1 MFDFIVKAASSL
13 ARRHTASLAACAS
26 LALSSC
32 AQVPTT
38 QSPPAPVAQTP
49 AGASPP
55 APVVEAQTPAPDV
68 QAATVPQPG
77 ASAAAPLPPPKPP
90 TIALILPAQTTPF
103 ARAAEAVRQGFF
115 AAQSVSGTGATIQL
129 VELEDAGPVQLGA
142 ALKSARDR
150 GADIAVGP
158 LTRDAVNALG
168 SGRVAAP
175 LPLVTLNLPE
185 SDVGLAPHVLA
196 FGVSIE
202 QEARQIVAVAM
213 REVPMPPP
221 VGAPPAAPRFMV
233 VVGESPLARRMGN
246 AFREA
251 LREAGQAA
259 TVHPMRV
266 TYDTLQ
272 ALADAVAAAR
282 LDAVFLALEARDA
295 AAVRPRLPPQLRL
308 YATSQVNLGGAEAAL
323 LAPELEGVNFVDMPW
338 LLEPDHLAVVVHPKP
353 EQALSGE
360 LQRLYA
366 LGIDAFRLA
375 IEWVQGRRSFGLDGV
390 TGALGV
396 DRDRSARVQRVPT
409 LAVFRN
415 GKVERRGLAR

>member
-1 MFDFIVKAASSL
+1 MQ
-13 ARRHTASLAACAS
+13 RCTPWLAACAL

-38 QSPPAPVAQTP
+38 QAPPEPAQQAPAGTPPPAAPIAQAQTP
-49 AGASPP
+49 AAGAQP
-55 APVVEAQTPAPDV
+55 
-68 QAATVPQPG
+68 ATVPQPG
-77 ASAAAPLPPPKPP
+77 AAPQPAPLPPSRPP
-90 TIALILPAQTTPF
+90 TIALILPAQTTLF
-103 ARAAEAVRQGFF
+103 ARAAETVRQGFF
-115 AAQSVSGTGATIQL
+115 AAQAVSGTNATIQL
-129 VELEDAGPVQLGA
+129 IELEEGPAQLAA

-175 LPLVTLNLPE
+175 LPVVTLNLPE

-202 QEARQIVAVAM
+202 LEARQIVAAAL
-213 REVPMPPP
+213 RELPMPPP
-221 VGAPPAAPRFMV
+221 IGAPPAAPRFMV
-233 VVGESPLARRMGN
+233 IVGESPLARRMGN
-246 AFREA
+246 AFRDA

-259 TVHPMRV
+259 TLYPMRV
-266 TYDTLQ
+266 SYDTLQ
-272 ALADAVAAAR
+272 ALSDAIAAAR
-282 LDAVFLALEARDA
+282 LEAVFLALEARDA
-295 AAVRPRLPPQLRL
+295 AAVRPRLPPALRL

-415 GKVERRGLAR
+415 GKVERRGLAQ

>member
-1 MFDFIVKAASSL
+1 MQ
-13 ARRHTASLAACAS
+13 RCTPWLAACAL

-38 QSPPAPVAQTP
+38 QAPPEPAQQAPAGTPPPAAPIAQAQTP
-49 AGASPP
+49 PAGAQP
-55 APVVEAQTPAPDV
+55 
-68 QAATVPQPG
+68 ATVPLPG
-77 ASAAAPLPPPKPP
+77 AAPQPAPLPPSKPP
-90 TIALILPAQTTPF
+90 TIALILPAQTTLF
-103 ARAAEAVRQGFF
+103 ARAAETVRQGFF
-115 AAQSVSGTGATIQL
+115 AAQAVSGTNATIQL
-129 VELEDAGPVQLGA
+129 IELAEGPAQLAA

-175 LPLVTLNLPE
+175 LPVVTLNLPE

-202 QEARQIVAVAM
+202 LEARQIVAAAL
-213 REVPMPPP
+213 RELPMPPP
-221 VGAPPAAPRFMV
+221 VGVPPAAPRFMV
-233 VVGESPLARRMGN
+233 IVGESPLARRMGN
-246 AFREA
+246 AFRDA

-259 TVHPMRV
+259 TLHPMRV
-266 TYDTLQ
+266 SYDTLQ
-272 ALADAVAAAR
+272 ALSDAIAAAR
-282 LDAVFLALEARDA
+282 LEAVFLALEARDA
-295 AAVRPRLPPQLRL
+295 AAVRPRLPPALRL

-396 DRDRSARVQRVPT
+396 DRDRSARVERVPT

>member
-1 MFDFIVKAASSL
+1 MQ
-13 ARRHTASLAACAS
+13 RCTPWLAACAL

-38 QSPPAPVAQTP
+38 QPPPAPAPQTP
-49 AGASPP
+49 SSAPPPAAPIVQAETPAAGAQP
-55 APVVEAQTPAPDV
+55 
-68 QAATVPQPG
+68 ATVPQPG
-77 ASAAAPLPPPKPP
+77 AAAQPAPLPPPKPP

-103 ARAAEAVRQGFF
+103 ARAAETVRQGFF
-115 AAQSVSGTGATIQL
+115 AAQSVSGTNATIQL
-129 VELEDAGPVQLGA
+129 VELEEGPAQLAA
-142 ALKSARDR
+142 ALRSARDR

-175 LPLVTLNLPE
+175 LPVVTLNLPE
-185 SDVGLAPHVLA
+185 SDIGLAPHVLA

-202 QEARQIVAVAM
+202 LEARQIVAAAL
-213 REVPMPPP
+213 RELPMPPP

-233 VVGESPLARRMGN
+233 IVGESPLARRMGN
-246 AFREA
+246 AFRDA

-259 TVHPMRV
+259 TLYPMRV
-266 TYDTLQ
+266 SYDTLQ
-272 ALADAVAAAR
+272 ALSDAIAAAR
-282 LDAVFLALEARDA
+282 LEAVFLALEARDA
-295 AAVRPRLPPQLRL
+295 AAVRPRLPPALRL

-396 DRDRSARVQRVPT
+396 DRDRSARVERVPT

>member
-1 MFDFIVKAASSL
+1 MQ
-13 ARRHTASLAACAS
+13 RCTPWLAACAL

-38 QSPPAPVAQTP
+38 QAPPAPQAPAVALPAATP
-49 AGASPP
+49 VQPQAPTAS
-55 APVVEAQTPAPDV
+55 AQP
-68 QAATVPQPG
+68 ATVPQPG
-77 ASAAAPLPPPKPP
+77 AAPQPAPLPPPKPP
-90 TIALILPAQTTPF
+90 TIALILPAQSTPF
-103 ARAAEAVRQGFF
+103 ARAAETVRQGFF
-115 AAQSVSGTGATIQL
+115 AAQAVSGTNATIQL
-129 VELEDAGPVQLGA
+129 VELEEGPAQLA
-142 ALKSARDR
+142 AAFRSARDR

-175 LPLVTLNLPE
+175 LPVVTLNLPE

-202 QEARQIVAVAM
+202 LEARQIVAAAL
-213 REVPMPPP
+213 RELPMPPP
-221 VGAPPAAPRFMV
+221 IGAPPAAPRFMV
-233 VVGESPLARRMGN
+233 IVGESPLARRMGN
-246 AFREA
+246 AFRDA

-259 TVHPMRV
+259 TLYPMRV
-266 TYDTLQ
+266 SYDTLQ
-272 ALADAVAAAR
+272 ALSDAIAAAR
-282 LDAVFLALEARDA
+282 LEAVFLALEARDA
-295 AAVRPRLPPQLRL
+295 AAVRPRLPPALRL

-353 EQALSGE
+353 ERALSGE

-375 IEWVQGRRSFGLDGV
+375 IEWVQGRHSFGLDGV

-396 DRDRSARVQRVPT
+396 DRDRSARVERVPT

>member
-1 MFDFIVKAASSL
+1 M
-13 ARRHTASLAACAS
+13 
-26 LALSSC
+26 
-32 AQVPTT
+32 
-38 QSPPAPVAQTP
+38 
-49 AGASPP
+49 
-55 APVVEAQTPAPDV
+55 
-68 QAATVPQPG
+68 PQPG

-142 ALKSARDR
+142 ALNSARDR

-259 TVHPMRV
+259 TVYPMRV

>member
-1 MFDFIVKAASSL
+1 MQ
-13 ARRHTASLAACAS
+13 RCTPWLAACAL

-38 QSPPAPVAQTP
+38 QPPPAPAPQTP
-49 AGASPP
+49 TGAPPPAAPIVQAEAPAAGAQP
-55 APVVEAQTPAPDV
+55 
-68 QAATVPQPG
+68 ATVPQPG
-77 ASAAAPLPPPKPP
+77 AAAQPAPLPPPKPP

-103 ARAAEAVRQGFF
+103 ARAAETVRQGFF
-115 AAQSVSGTGATIQL
+115 AAQSVSGTNATIQL
-129 VELEDAGPVQLGA
+129 VELEEGPVQLAA

-175 LPLVTLNLPE
+175 LPVVTLNLPE

-202 QEARQIVAVAM
+202 LEARQIVAAAL
-213 REVPMPPP
+213 RELPMPAPI
-221 VGAPPAAPRFMV
+221 GAPPAAPRFMV
-233 VVGESPLARRMGN
+233 IVGESPLARRMGN
-246 AFREA
+246 AFRDA
-251 LREAGQAA
+251 LREAGQAV
-259 TVHPMRV
+259 TLYPMRV
-266 TYDTLQ
+266 SYDTLQ
-272 ALADAVAAAR
+272 ALSDAIAAGR
-282 LDAVFLALEARDA
+282 LEAVFLALEARDA
-295 AAVRPRLPPQLRL
+295 AAVRPRLPPALRL

-396 DRDRSARVQRVPT
+396 DRDRSARVERVPT

>member
-1 MFDFIVKAASSL
+1 MQRCAPW
-13 ARRHTASLAACAS
+13 LAACAL

-38 QSPPAPVAQTP
+38 PPPAPAPQAPAGTPPPAEPIARVQTP
-49 AGASPP
+49 AA
-55 APVVEAQTPAPDV
+55 EAQP
-68 QAATVPQPG
+68 ATVPQPG
-77 ASAAAPLPPPKPP
+77 ATPQPAPLPPPKPP
-90 TIALILPAQTTPF
+90 TIALILPAQTTLF
-103 ARAAEAVRQGFF
+103 ARAAETVRQGFF
-115 AAQSVSGTGATIQL
+115 AAQSVSGTHATIQL
-129 VELEDAGPVQLGA
+129 IELEEGPAQLAA

-158 LTRDAVNALG
+158 LTRDAVDALG

-175 LPLVTLNLPE
+175 LPMVTLNLPE
-185 SDVGLAPHVLA
+185 SDAGLAPHVLA
-196 FGVSIE
+196 FGVSVE
-202 QEARQIVAVAM
+202 LEARQIVAAAL
-213 REVPMPPP
+213 RELPMPPP
-221 VGAPPAAPRFMV
+221 IGAPPAAPRFMV
-233 VVGESPLARRMGN
+233 IVGESPLARRAGN
-246 AFREA
+246 AFRDA

-259 TVHPMRV
+259 TLYPMRV
-266 TYDTLQ
+266 SYDTLQ
-272 ALADAVAAAR
+272 ALSDAIAGAR
-282 LDAVFLALEARDA
+282 LEAVFLALEARDA
-295 AAVRPRLPPQLRL
+295 AAVRPRLPPALRL

-338 LLEPDHLAVVVHPKP
+338 LLEPDHLAVIVHPKP
-353 EQALSGE
+353 DQALSGE

-396 DRDRSARVQRVPT
+396 DRERSARVQRVPT

>member
-1 MFDFIVKAASSL
+1 MQ
-13 ARRHTASLAACAS
+13 RCTPWLAACAL

-38 QSPPAPVAQTP
+38 QPPPAPAPQTP
-49 AGASPP
+49 SSAPPPAAPIVQAEAPAAGAQP
-55 APVVEAQTPAPDV
+55 
-68 QAATVPQPG
+68 ATVPQPG
-77 ASAAAPLPPPKPP
+77 AAAQPAPLPPPKPP

-103 ARAAEAVRQGFF
+103 ARAAETVRQGFF
-115 AAQSVSGTGATIQL
+115 AAQSVSGTNATIQL
-129 VELEDAGPVQLGA
+129 VELEEGPAQLAA
-142 ALKSARDR
+142 ALRSARDR

-175 LPLVTLNLPE
+175 LPVVTLNLPE
-185 SDVGLAPHVLA
+185 SDIGLAPHVLA

-202 QEARQIVAVAM
+202 LEARQIVAAAL
-213 REVPMPPP
+213 RELPMPPP

-233 VVGESPLARRMGN
+233 IVGESPLARRMGN
-246 AFREA
+246 AFRDA

-259 TVHPMRV
+259 TLYPMRV
-266 TYDTLQ
+266 SYDTLQ
-272 ALADAVAAAR
+272 ALSDAIAAAR
-282 LDAVFLALEARDA
+282 LEAVFLALEARDA
-295 AAVRPRLPPQLRL
+295 AAVRPRLPPALRL

-396 DRDRSARVQRVPT
+396 DRDRSARVERVPT

-415 GKVERRGLAR
+415 GRVERRGLAR

>member
-1 MFDFIVKAASSL
+1 MQ
-13 ARRHTASLAACAS
+13 RCTPWLAACAL

-38 QSPPAPVAQTP
+38 QPPPAPAPQTP
-49 AGASPP
+49 SSAPPPAAPIVQAEAPAAGAQP
-55 APVVEAQTPAPDV
+55 
-68 QAATVPQPG
+68 ATVPQPG
-77 ASAAAPLPPPKPP
+77 AAAQPAPLPPPKPP

-103 ARAAEAVRQGFF
+103 ARAAETVRQGFF
-115 AAQSVSGTGATIQL
+115 AAQSVSGTNATIQL
-129 VELEDAGPVQLGA
+129 VELEEGPAQLAA

-175 LPLVTLNLPE
+175 LPVVTLNLPE
-185 SDVGLAPHVLA
+185 SDIGLAPHVLA

-202 QEARQIVAVAM
+202 LEARQIVAAAL
-213 REVPMPPP
+213 RELPMPPP
-221 VGAPPAAPRFMV
+221 IGAPPAAPRFMV
-233 VVGESPLARRMGN
+233 IVGESPLARRMGN
-246 AFREA
+246 AFRDA

-259 TVHPMRV
+259 TLYPMRV
-266 TYDTLQ
+266 SYDTLQ
-272 ALADAVAAAR
+272 ALSDAIAAAR
-282 LDAVFLALEARDA
+282 LEAVFLALEARDA
-295 AAVRPRLPPQLRL
+295 AAVRPRLPPALRL

-396 DRDRSARVQRVPT
+396 DRDRSARVERVPT

-415 GKVERRGLAR
+415 GRVERRGLAR

>member
-1 MFDFIVKAASSL
+1 MQ
-13 ARRHTASLAACAS
+13 RCTPWLAACAL

-38 QSPPAPVAQTP
+38 QAPPEPAQQAPAGTPPPAAPIAQAQTP
-49 AGASPP
+49 AAGAQP
-55 APVVEAQTPAPDV
+55 
-68 QAATVPQPG
+68 ATVPQPG
-77 ASAAAPLPPPKPP
+77 AAPQPAPLPPSRPP
-90 TIALILPAQTTPF
+90 TIALILPAQTTLF
-103 ARAAEAVRQGFF
+103 ARAAETVRQGFF
-115 AAQSVSGTGATIQL
+115 AAQAVSGTNATIQL
-129 VELEDAGPVQLGA
+129 IELEEGPAQLAA

-175 LPLVTLNLPE
+175 LPVVTLNLPE

-202 QEARQIVAVAM
+202 LEARQIVAAAL
-213 REVPMPPP
+213 RELPMPPP
-221 VGAPPAAPRFMV
+221 IGAPPAAPRFMV
-233 VVGESPLARRMGN
+233 IVGESPLARRMGN
-246 AFREA
+246 AFRDA

-259 TVHPMRV
+259 TLYPMRV
-266 TYDTLQ
+266 SYDTLQ
-272 ALADAVAAAR
+272 ALSDAIAAAR
-282 LDAVFLALEARDA
+282 LEAVFLALEARDA
-295 AAVRPRLPPQLRL
+295 AAVRPRLPPALRL

-396 DRDRSARVQRVPT
+396 DRDRSARVERVPT

-415 GKVERRGLAR
+415 GRVERRGLAR

>member
-1 MFDFIVKAASSL
+1 MQ
-13 ARRHTASLAACAS
+13 RCTPWLAACAL

-38 QSPPAPVAQTP
+38 QPPPAPAPQTP
-49 AGASPP
+49 SSAPPPAAPIVQAETPAAGAQP
-55 APVVEAQTPAPDV
+55 
-68 QAATVPQPG
+68 ATVPQPG
-77 ASAAAPLPPPKPP
+77 AAAQPAPLPPPKPP

-103 ARAAEAVRQGFF
+103 ARAAETVRQGFF
-115 AAQSVSGTGATIQL
+115 AAQSVSGTNATIQL
-129 VELEDAGPVQLGA
+129 VELEEGPAQLAA

-175 LPLVTLNLPE
+175 LPVVTLNLPE
-185 SDVGLAPHVLA
+185 SDIGLAPHVLA

-202 QEARQIVAVAM
+202 LEARQIVAAAL
-213 REVPMPPP
+213 RELPMPPP
-221 VGAPPAAPRFMV
+221 IGAPPAAPRFMV
-233 VVGESPLARRMGN
+233 IVGESPLARRMGN
-246 AFREA
+246 AFRDA

-259 TVHPMRV
+259 TLYPMRV
-266 TYDTLQ
+266 SYDTLQ
-272 ALADAVAAAR
+272 ALSDAIAAAR
-282 LDAVFLALEARDA
+282 LEAVFLALEARDA
-295 AAVRPRLPPQLRL
+295 AAVRPRLPPALRL

-396 DRDRSARVQRVPT
+396 DRDRSARVERVPT

>member
-1 MFDFIVKAASSL
+1 V
-13 ARRHTASLAACAS
+13 
-26 LALSSC
+26 
-32 AQVPTT
+32 
-38 QSPPAPVAQTP
+38 PAPGVTP
-49 AGASPP
+49 PP
-55 APVVEAQTPAPDV
+55 
-68 QAATVPQPG
+68 
-77 ASAAAPLPPPKPP
+77 APLPPPKPP
-90 TIALILPAQTTPF
+90 TIALILPAQITPF
-103 ARAAEAVRQGFF
+103 ARAAETVRQGFF
-115 AAQSVSGTGATIQL
+115 AAQSVSGTNATIQL
-129 VELEDAGPVQLGA
+129 IELEDAGPASLAA

-175 LPLVTLNLPE
+175 LPVVTLNLPE

-202 QEARQIVAVAM
+202 QEARQIVAAAL
-213 REVPMPPP
+213 RELPMPPP

-233 VVGESPLARRMGN
+233 IVGESPLARRMGN
-246 AFREA
+246 AFRDA
-251 LREAGQAA
+251 LRDAGERA
-259 TVHPMRV
+259 TLYPMRV
-266 TYDTLQ
+266 SYDTLQ
-272 ALADAVAAAR
+272 ALSDALASSSF
-282 LDAVFLALEARDA
+282 DAIFLALEARDA
-295 AAVRPRLPPQLRL
+295 AAVRPRVPPAMRL

-375 IEWVQGRRSFGLDGV
+375 IEWVQGRRNFGLDGV

-396 DRDRSARVQRVPT
+396 ERDRSARVQRVPT

>member
-1 MFDFIVKAASSL
+1 MQ
-13 ARRHTASLAACAS
+13 RCTRWLAACAL

-32 AQVPTT
+32 AQVPAT
-38 QSPPAPVAQTP
+38 QPPPAPALPTRGS
-49 AGASPP
+49 APP
-55 APVVEAQTPAPDV
+55 PPTAPVVQAEAPAAGA
-68 QAATVPQPG
+68 QAATVPPPG
-77 ASAAAPLPPPKPP
+77 AAAQPAPLPPPKPP

-103 ARAAEAVRQGFF
+103 ARAAETVRQGFF
-115 AAQSVSGTGATIQL
+115 AAQSVSGTNATIQL
-129 VELEDAGPVQLGA
+129 VELEEGPAQLAA
-142 ALKSARDR
+142 ALKNARDR

-175 LPLVTLNLPE
+175 LPVVTLNLPE
-185 SDVGLAPHVLA
+185 TDIGLAPHVLA

-202 QEARQIVAVAM
+202 LEARQIVAIAL
-213 REVPMPPP
+213 RELPLP

-246 AFREA
+246 AFRDA

-259 TVHPMRV
+259 TLYPMRV
-266 TYDTLQ
+266 SYDALQ
-272 ALADAVAAAR
+272 ALSDAIAAAR
-282 LDAVFLALEARDA
+282 LEAVFLALDARDA
-295 AAVRPRLPPQLRL
+295 AAVRPRLPPALRL

-375 IEWVQGRRSFGLDGV
+375 IEWVRGRRSFGLDGV

-396 DRDRSARVQRVPT
+396 DRDRSARVERVPS
-409 LAVFRN
+409 LAVFRS

>member
-1 MFDFIVKAASSL
+1 M
-13 ARRHTASLAACAS
+13 
-26 LALSSC
+26 
-32 AQVPTT
+32 PTT
-38 QSPPAPVAQTP
+38 QSPPATVAQTP

-77 ASAAAPLPPPKPP
+77 AGAAAPLPPPKPP

-129 VELEDAGPVQLGA
+129 VELEDAGPAQLPA

-213 REVPMPPP
+213 REAPMPPP

-259 TVHPMRV
+259 TVYPMRV

-308 YATSQVNLGGAEAAL
+308 YATSQVHLGGAEAAL

>member
-1 MFDFIVKAASSL
+1 MQ
-13 ARRHTASLAACAS
+13 RCTPWLAACAL

-38 QSPPAPVAQTP
+38 QPPPAPAPQTP
-49 AGASPP
+49 SSAPPPAAPIVQAEAPAAGAQP
-55 APVVEAQTPAPDV
+55 
-68 QAATVPQPG
+68 ATVPQPG
-77 ASAAAPLPPPKPP
+77 AAAQPAPLPPPKPP

-103 ARAAEAVRQGFF
+103 ARAAETVRQGFF
-115 AAQSVSGTGATIQL
+115 AAQSVSGTNATIQL
-129 VELEDAGPVQLGA
+129 VELEEGPAQLAA

-175 LPLVTLNLPE
+175 LPVVTLNLPE

-202 QEARQIVAVAM
+202 LEARQIVAAAL
-213 REVPMPPP
+213 RELPMPPP
-221 VGAPPAAPRFMV
+221 IGAPPAAPRFMV
-233 VVGESPLARRMGN
+233 IVGESPLARRMGN
-246 AFREA
+246 AFRDA

-259 TVHPMRV
+259 TLYPMRV
-266 TYDTLQ
+266 SYDTLQ
-272 ALADAVAAAR
+272 ALSDAIAAAR
-282 LDAVFLALEARDA
+282 LEAVFLALEARDA
-295 AAVRPRLPPQLRL
+295 AAVRPRLPPALRL

-396 DRDRSARVQRVPT
+396 DRDRSARVERVPT

-415 GKVERRGLAR
+415 GRVERRGLAR

>member
-1 MFDFIVKAASSL
+1 MQ
-13 ARRHTASLAACAS
+13 RWTPWLAACAL

-38 QSPPAPVAQTP
+38 QPPPESAPQAQAGAAPAAAATGQTQTAPAVVQPAP
-49 AGASPP
+49 
-55 APVVEAQTPAPDV
+55 
-68 QAATVPQPG
+68 VPQPG
-77 ASAAAPLPPPKPP
+77 PAAQPAPLPPPKPP

-103 ARAAEAVRQGFF
+103 ARAAETVRQGFF
-115 AAQSVSGTGATIQL
+115 AAQSVSGTNATIQL
-129 VELEDAGPVQLGA
+129 IELEDGPAQLA
-142 ALKSARDR
+142 NALASARNR

-175 LPLVTLNLPE
+175 LPVVTLNLPE
-185 SDVGLAPHVLA
+185 SDSGLAPHVLA

-202 QEARQIVAVAM
+202 QEARQVVAVAL
-213 REVPMPPP
+213 RELPLPPP

-233 VVGESPLARRMGN
+233 IVGESPLARRMGN
-246 AFREA
+246 AFRDA

-259 TVHPMRV
+259 TLYPMRV

-272 ALADAVAAAR
+272 ALSDAIAAAR
-282 LDAVFLALEARDA
+282 LEAVFLALEARDA
-295 AAVRPRLPPQLRL
+295 AAVRPRLPPALKL

-375 IEWVQGRRSFGLDGV
+375 IEWAQGRRSFGLDGV
-390 TGALGV
+390 TGALAV
-396 DRDRSARVQRVPT
+396 DRDRSARVERVPT

-415 GKVERRGLAR
+415 GRVERLGLAR

>member
-1 MFDFIVKAASSL
+1 MQ
-13 ARRHTASLAACAS
+13 RCTPWLAACAL

-38 QSPPAPVAQTP
+38 QAPTEPAQQAPAGTPPPAAPIAQAQTP
-49 AGASPP
+49 AAGAQP
-55 APVVEAQTPAPDV
+55 
-68 QAATVPQPG
+68 ATVPQPG
-77 ASAAAPLPPPKPP
+77 AAPQPAPLPPSRPP
-90 TIALILPAQTTPF
+90 TIALILPAQTTLF
-103 ARAAEAVRQGFF
+103 ARAAETVRQGFF
-115 AAQSVSGTGATIQL
+115 AAQAVSGTNATIQL
-129 VELEDAGPVQLGA
+129 IELEEGPAQLAA

-175 LPLVTLNLPE
+175 LPVVTLNLPE

-202 QEARQIVAVAM
+202 LEARQIVAAAL
-213 REVPMPPP
+213 RELPMPPP
-221 VGAPPAAPRFMV
+221 IGAPPAAPRFMV
-233 VVGESPLARRMGN
+233 IVGESPLARRMGN
-246 AFREA
+246 AFRDA

-259 TVHPMRV
+259 TLYPMRV
-266 TYDTLQ
+266 SYDTLQ
-272 ALADAVAAAR
+272 ALSDAIAAAR
-282 LDAVFLALEARDA
+282 LEAVFLALEARDA
-295 AAVRPRLPPQLRL
+295 AAVRPRLPPALRL

-396 DRDRSARVQRVPT
+396 DRDRSARVERVPT

-415 GKVERRGLAR
+415 GRVERRGLAR

>member
-1 MFDFIVKAASSL
+1 MQ
-13 ARRHTASLAACAS
+13 RCTPWLAACAL

-38 QSPPAPVAQTP
+38 QPPPAPAPQTP
-49 AGASPP
+49 SSAPPPAAPIVQAETPAAGAQP
-55 APVVEAQTPAPDV
+55 
-68 QAATVPQPG
+68 ATVPQPG
-77 ASAAAPLPPPKPP
+77 AAAQPAPLPPPKPP

-103 ARAAEAVRQGFF
+103 ARAAETVRQGFF
-115 AAQSVSGTGATIQL
+115 AAQSVSGTNATIQL
-129 VELEDAGPVQLGA
+129 VELEEGPAQLAA

-175 LPLVTLNLPE
+175 LPVVTLNLPE
-185 SDVGLAPHVLA
+185 SDIGLAPHVLA

-202 QEARQIVAVAM
+202 LEARQIVAAAL
-213 REVPMPPP
+213 RELPMPPP

-233 VVGESPLARRMGN
+233 IVGESPLARRMGN
-246 AFREA
+246 AFRDA

-259 TVHPMRV
+259 TLYPMRV
-266 TYDTLQ
+266 SYDTLQ
-272 ALADAVAAAR
+272 ALSDAIAAAR
-282 LDAVFLALEARDA
+282 LEAVFLALEARDA
-295 AAVRPRLPPQLRL
+295 AAVRPRLPPALRL

-396 DRDRSARVQRVPT
+396 DRDRSARVERVPT

>member
-1 MFDFIVKAASSL
+1 MQ
-13 ARRHTASLAACAS
+13 RCTPWLAACAL

-38 QSPPAPVAQTP
+38 QPPPAPAPQTP
-49 AGASPP
+49 SSAPPPAAPIVQAETPAAGAQP
-55 APVVEAQTPAPDV
+55 
-68 QAATVPQPG
+68 ATVPQPG
-77 ASAAAPLPPPKPP
+77 AAAQPAPLPPPKPP

-103 ARAAEAVRQGFF
+103 ARAAETVRQGFF
-115 AAQSVSGTGATIQL
+115 AAQSVSGTNATIQL
-129 VELEDAGPVQLGA
+129 VELEEGPAQLAA

-175 LPLVTLNLPE
+175 LPVVTLNLPE
-185 SDVGLAPHVLA
+185 SDIGLAPHVLA

-202 QEARQIVAVAM
+202 LEARQIVAAAL
-213 REVPMPPP
+213 RELPMPPP
-221 VGAPPAAPRFMV
+221 IGAPPAAPRFMV
-233 VVGESPLARRMGN
+233 IVGESPLARRMGN
-246 AFREA
+246 AFRDA

-259 TVHPMRV
+259 TLYPMRV
-266 TYDTLQ
+266 SYDTLQ
-272 ALADAVAAAR
+272 ALSDAIAAAR
-282 LDAVFLALEARDA
+282 LEAVFLALEARDA
-295 AAVRPRLPPQLRL
+295 AAVRPRLPPALRL

-396 DRDRSARVQRVPT
+396 DRDRSARVERVPT

-415 GKVERRGLAR
+415 GRVERRGLAR

>member
-1 MFDFIVKAASSL
+1 MQRSPPW
-13 ARRHTASLAACAS
+13 LAAFAL

-38 QSPPAPVAQTP
+38 QPSPAPAPQAPTGAPPPAAPIVQAQAP
-49 AGASPP
+49 AAGAQP
-55 APVVEAQTPAPDV
+55 
-68 QAATVPQPG
+68 ATVPQPG
-77 ASAAAPLPPPKPP
+77 VAVQPAPLPPPKPP

-103 ARAAEAVRQGFF
+103 ARAAETVRQGFF
-115 AAQSVSGTGATIQL
+115 AAQAVSGTNATIQL
-129 VELEDAGPVQLGA
+129 VELEEGPAQLAA

-158 LTRDAVNALG
+158 LTRDAANALG

-202 QEARQIVAVAM
+202 LEARQIVGVAL
-213 REVPMPPP
+213 RELPMSAPI
-221 VGAPPAAPRFMV
+221 GAAPAAPRFMV
-233 VVGESPLARRMGN
+233 IVGESPLARRMGN
-246 AFREA
+246 AFRDA

-259 TVHPMRV
+259 TLYPMRV
-266 TYDTLQ
+266 NYDTLQ
-272 ALADAVAAAR
+272 ALSDAIAAAR
-282 LDAVFLALEARDA
+282 LEAVFLALEARDA
-295 AAVRPRLPPQLRL
+295 AAVRPRLPPALRL

>member
-1 MFDFIVKAASSL
+1 MQ
-13 ARRHTASLAACAS
+13 RCTPWLAACAL

-38 QSPPAPVAQTP
+38 QPPPAPAPQTP
-49 AGASPP
+49 SSAPPPAAPIVQAETPAAGAQP
-55 APVVEAQTPAPDV
+55 
-68 QAATVPQPG
+68 ATVPQPG
-77 ASAAAPLPPPKPP
+77 AAAQPAPLPPPKPP

-103 ARAAEAVRQGFF
+103 ARAAETVRQGFF
-115 AAQSVSGTGATIQL
+115 AAQSVSGTNATIQL
-129 VELEDAGPVQLGA
+129 VELEEGPAQLAA

-175 LPLVTLNLPE
+175 LPVVTLNLPE

-202 QEARQIVAVAM
+202 LEARQIVAAAL
-213 REVPMPPP
+213 RELPMPPP
-221 VGAPPAAPRFMV
+221 IGAPPAAPRFMV
-233 VVGESPLARRMGN
+233 IVGESPLARRMGN
-246 AFREA
+246 AFRDA

-259 TVHPMRV
+259 TLYPMRV
-266 TYDTLQ
+266 SYDTLQ
-272 ALADAVAAAR
+272 ALSDAIAAAR
-282 LDAVFLALEARDA
+282 LEAVFLALEARDA
-295 AAVRPRLPPQLRL
+295 AAVRPRLPPALRL

-396 DRDRSARVQRVPT
+396 DRDRSARVERVPT

-415 GKVERRGLAR
+415 GRVERRGLAR

>member
-1 MFDFIVKAASSL
+1 MPPQR
-13 ARRHTASLAACAS
+13 ARWLAACAL

-38 QSPPAPVAQTP
+38 QAPPAPTPQTATAAAP
-49 AGASPP
+49 PAARVDQPSASAAGAQP
-55 APVVEAQTPAPDV
+55 
-68 QAATVPQPG
+68 ATVPQPG
-77 ASAAAPLPPPKPP
+77 PAAQPAPLPAPKPP

-103 ARAAEAVRQGFF
+103 ARAAETVRQGFF
-115 AAQSVSGTGATIQL
+115 AAQVASGTHATIQ
-129 VELEDAGPVQLGA
+129 VIELEGGPAQLGA

-175 LPLVTLNLPE
+175 LPVVTLNLPE
-185 SDVGLAPHVLA
+185 SDVGLAPQVLA

-202 QEARQIVAVAM
+202 FEARQIVGVAL
-213 REVPMPPP
+213 RELPLPPP
-221 VGAPPAAPRFMV
+221 VGAASAAPRFLV
-233 VVGESPLARRMGN
+233 IVGESPLARRMGN
-246 AFREA
+246 AFRDA

-259 TVHPMRV
+259 TLYPMRV
-266 TYDTLQ
+266 SYDTLQ
-272 ALADAVAAAR
+272 ALSDAIAAAR
-282 LDAVFLALEARDA
+282 FEAVFLALEARDA
-295 AAVRPRLPPQLRL
+295 AAVRPRLPPALKL

-323 LAPELEGVNFVDMPW
+323 LAPELEGVTFVDMPW

-353 EQALSGE
+353 EQPLSGE

-375 IEWVQGRRSFGLDGV
+375 IEWAQGRRSFGLDGV

-396 DRDRSARVQRVPT
+396 DRDRSARVERVPT

>member
-1 MFDFIVKAASSL
+1 MQ
-13 ARRHTASLAACAS
+13 RCTPWLAACAL

-38 QSPPAPVAQTP
+38 QAPPEPAQQAPAGTPPPAAPIAQAQTP
-49 AGASPP
+49 AAGAQP
-55 APVVEAQTPAPDV
+55 
-68 QAATVPQPG
+68 ATVPQPG
-77 ASAAAPLPPPKPP
+77 AAPQPAPLPPSRPP
-90 TIALILPAQTTPF
+90 TIALILPAQTTLF
-103 ARAAEAVRQGFF
+103 ARAAETVRQGFF
-115 AAQSVSGTGATIQL
+115 AAQAVSGTNATIQL
-129 VELEDAGPVQLGA
+129 IELEEGPAQLAA

-175 LPLVTLNLPE
+175 LPVVTLNLPE

-202 QEARQIVAVAM
+202 LEARQIVAAAL
-213 REVPMPPP
+213 RELPMPPP

-233 VVGESPLARRMGN
+233 IVGESPLARRMGN
-246 AFREA
+246 AFRDA

-259 TVHPMRV
+259 TLYPMRV
-266 TYDTLQ
+266 SYDTLQ
-272 ALADAVAAAR
+272 ALSDAIAAAR
-282 LDAVFLALEARDA
+282 LEAVFLALEARDA
-295 AAVRPRLPPQLRL
+295 AAVRPRLPPALRL

-396 DRDRSARVQRVPT
+396 DRDRSARVERVPT

-415 GKVERRGLAR
+415 GRVERRGLAR

>member
-1 MFDFIVKAASSL
+1 MQ
-13 ARRHTASLAACAS
+13 RCTPWLAACAL

-38 QSPPAPVAQTP
+38 QPPPAPAPQTP
-49 AGASPP
+49 SSAPPPAAPIVQAETPAAGAQP
-55 APVVEAQTPAPDV
+55 
-68 QAATVPQPG
+68 ATVPQPG
-77 ASAAAPLPPPKPP
+77 AAAQPAPLPPPKPP

-103 ARAAEAVRQGFF
+103 ARAAETVRQGFF
-115 AAQSVSGTGATIQL
+115 AAQSVSGTNATIQL
-129 VELEDAGPVQLGA
+129 VELEEGPAQLAA

-175 LPLVTLNLPE
+175 LPVVTLNLPE
-185 SDVGLAPHVLA
+185 SDIGLAPHVLA

-202 QEARQIVAVAM
+202 LEARQIVAAAL
-213 REVPMPPP
+213 RELPMPAPI
-221 VGAPPAAPRFMV
+221 GAPPAAPRFMV
-233 VVGESPLARRMGN
+233 IVGESPLARRMGN
-246 AFREA
+246 AFRDA

-259 TVHPMRV
+259 TLYPMRV
-266 TYDTLQ
+266 SYDTLQ
-272 ALADAVAAAR
+272 ALSDAIAAAR
-282 LDAVFLALEARDA
+282 LEAVFLALEARDA
-295 AAVRPRLPPQLRL
+295 AAVRPRLPPALRL

-396 DRDRSARVQRVPT
+396 DRDRSARVERVPT

>member
-1 MFDFIVKAASSL
+1 M
-13 ARRHTASLAACAS
+13 
-26 LALSSC
+26 
-32 AQVPTT
+32 PTT
-38 QSPPAPVAQTP
+38 PAPEPPPAAQTP
-49 AGASPP
+49 ADAAPPGPAEQAQAP
-55 APVVEAQTPAPDV
+55 APSAQT
-68 QAATVPQPG
+68 ATVPPPD
-77 ASAAAPLPPPKPP
+77 AAARPAPLPPPKPP

-103 ARAAEAVRQGFF
+103 ARVAETVRQGFF

-129 VELEDAGPVQLGA
+129 VELEEGGPAQLAA

-158 LTRDAVNALG
+158 LTRDAVNAIG

-185 SDVGLAPHVLA
+185 SDVGLTPDVLA

-202 QEARQIVAVAM
+202 LEARQIVAAAL
-213 REVPMPPP
+213 RELPMPPP
-221 VGAPPAAPRFMV
+221 VGAPPATPRFMV
-233 VVGESPLARRMGN
+233 IVGESPLARRMGN
-246 AFREA
+246 AFRDA

-259 TVHPMRV
+259 TLYPMRV

-272 ALADAVAAAR
+272 ALADTVAAVR

-295 AAVRPRLPPQLRL
+295 AAVRPRLPPPLRL

-375 IEWVQGRRSFGLDGV
+375 IEWARGRRSFGLDGV
-390 TGALGV
+390 TGALAV
-396 DRDRSARVQRVPT
+396 DRDRSARVQRVPS

-415 GKVERRGLAR
+415 GKIERRGLAQ